1 MEFKFIEVKE
11 KYDGSQLVSLRSY
24 LKHKILG
31 DSIVAWIGACDI
43 PFEHMVDGEDLNA
56 GAVIR
61 GDRMVHFIVEKFD
74 SSLLAAVCLQRLLAS
89 IVRDYLMEKAGEREL
104 AGTLYRS
111 GDDIYASAR
120 AGGGA
125 KAGMG
130 GKALAGAKLSIS
142 IATQSPVSSLIHF
155 AVNVTNKG
163 TPVKTLSLEDLDVEP
178 KKFAMDVMKRF
189 TQEVQTIREAT
200 MKVRW
205 VK

>member
-111 GDDIYASAR
+111 GDDVYAR
-120 AGGGA
+120 AR
-125 KAGMG
+125 
-130 GKALAGAKLSIS
+130 AKLSIS

-189 TQEVQTIREAT
+189 TREVETIREAT

>member
-1 MEFKFIEVKE
+1 MKFKFIERGE

-56 GAVIR
+56 GAAIR

-74 SSLLAAVCLQRLLAS
+74 SSLLAAVSLQRLLAS
-89 IVRDYLMEKAGEREL
+89 IVRDYLAEKAGEEEL
-104 AGTLYRS
+104 AATLYRD
-111 GDDIYASAR
+111 GDDIYA
-120 AGGGA
+120 
-125 KAGMG
+125 
-130 GKALAGAKLSIS
+130 GKAKLSIS

-155 AVNVTNKG
+155 AVNITNKG
-163 TPVKTLSLEDLDVEP
+163 TPVKTLSLEDLDIDP
-178 KKFAMDVMKRF
+178 KKFANDVMKRF
-189 TQEVQTIREAT
+189 AAEVDTIKEAT